1 MEINAEQL
9 SNSYYAYLAWE
20 KAVNEG
26 YVYKS
31 IEKYVGKELYNLMI
45 GGLAGI
51 VLAVGSVV
59 VGSAVGAGVGAAL
72 GGYFSAGNPAVATAT
87 AELGA
92 TIGKTVAEVALAAL
106 GVLTIVDYIGS
117 HLWEIGRYTM
127 AAYDLATNQAP
138 YFSGP
143 LYTTVIDL
151 AARWFAEAVGM
162 FCGFLVFAIATC
174 ILVRTARSKNKSA
187 VEVRDLFE
195 SKLNQMCKGIVQYIM
210 PRAAELQYKLQPSG
224 RGRFVVV
231 SGGVGPGEM
240 SIITKTSQFARRIMP
255 RVVDK
260 GNGMVIFKSFQDLNS
275 YLTSEGFRL
284 TSVGEWGPKGGKQLF
299 YERGNVCCRVKTLGD
314 EFGARK
320 ATPHISFG
328 MNDGLGTAWYNDMAK
343 FSFDGRLAFK
353 NNTPASRF
361 SAFEKDG
368 TTPQRYIGIQGGK
381 DLRNGDLMQDQ
392 WAARTHFNLDSK
404 FQWTGLERVM
414 QTVKR

>member
-9 SNSYYAYLAWE
+9 SNSYYAYVAWE

-31 IEKYVGKELYNLMI
+31 IEKYVGQELYNLMI

-138 YFSGP
+138 YLSGQ
-143 LYTTVIDL
+143 LYNTVIDL
-151 AARWFAEAVGM
+151 SARWFAEAVGM

-174 ILVRTARSKNKSA
+174 VLVRMAQSKSKSA
-187 VEVRDLFE
+187 VEIKDLFE

-210 PRAAELQYKLQPSG
+210 PRAAELQYKLKPAG

-240 SIITKTSQFARRIMP
+240 SIIARTSQFARRIMP
-255 RVVDK
+255 RIVDQITCR
-260 GNGMVIFKSFQDLNS
+260 VLFRSFQDLNS

-284 TSVGEWGPKGGKQLF
+284 TSVGEWGPKGGRQLF
-299 YERGNVCCRVKTLGD
+299 YERGNVCCRVKTMGD
-314 EFGARK
+314 AFGDRAGV
-320 ATPHISFG
+320 PHISFG

-343 FSFDGRLAFK
+343 FSFDGRLSFK
-353 NNTPASRF
+353 NNTPLSRF

-381 DLRNGDLMQDQ
+381 DLRDGKLMQDQ
-392 WAARTHFNLDSK
+392 WAARSHFNLEGNFSWAGVEK
-404 FQWTGLERVM
+404 AM
-414 QTVKR
+414 QGVTR